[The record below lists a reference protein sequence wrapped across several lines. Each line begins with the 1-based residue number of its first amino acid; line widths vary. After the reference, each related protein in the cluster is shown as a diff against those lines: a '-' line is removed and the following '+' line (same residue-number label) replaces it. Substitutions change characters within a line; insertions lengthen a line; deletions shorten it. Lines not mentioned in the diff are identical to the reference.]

1 MNDTPHEPAPDPSPA
16 DDGSP
21 HEVTQLIS
29 ALAEGDRSAGDRL
42 LELVYRQLRG
52 QAERQLASERAGHTL
67 SATALVHEA
76 YLRLAGPREKPWAGR
91 GHFYSA
97 AAQAMRRV
105 LVDHARGRAARGNGA
120 LRLADIADVEAL
132 GAADSQTI
140 LAVDEAVTRLEDSDP
155 EAGALVRLRFY
166 AGLSVQEAAEVLDVS
181 PRKAAR
187 LWAYGRAVLYQ
198 DLAEDEESQ
207 DGG

>member
-1 MNDTPHEPAPDPSPA
+1 MNNTPHEPPSDENDPN
-16 DDGSP
+16 
-21 HEVTQLIS
+21 EITQLIS

-42 LELVYRQLRG
+42 LELVYSQLRR
-52 QAERQLASERAGHTL
+52 QAEQQLGSERAGHTL

-76 YLRLAGPREKPWAGR
+76 YLRLAGPRQQPWAGR

-105 LVDHARGRAARGNGA
+105 LVDYARARAARGNGA

-166 AGLSVQEAAEVLDVS
+166 AGLSVQEAAAILEIS
-181 PRKAAR
+181 ARKAAR

-198 DLAEDEESQ
+198 DLTDSEDIRR
-207 DGG
+207 D